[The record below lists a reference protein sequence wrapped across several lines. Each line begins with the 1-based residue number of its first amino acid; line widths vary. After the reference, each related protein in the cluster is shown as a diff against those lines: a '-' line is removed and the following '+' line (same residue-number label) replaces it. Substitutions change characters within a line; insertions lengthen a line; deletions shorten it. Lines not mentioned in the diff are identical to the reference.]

1 MELKIQKTDKI
12 IIIFYIFLA
21 ISFTIGISYITST
34 FDTTEHI
41 IVFPQ
46 PVTELQITK
55 IVDVNQEEAFLIMTD
70 IKNYPKMLPKNIISV
85 NIMNQT
91 DNSVLAEY
99 EVTEHGI
106 RSKLLAS
113 HTMYPYDK
121 HVIEVMDGDAKGTKL
136 IQDFTTINASNIEP
150 PECINRDFDED
161 LDIDLDDMISCKK
174 FAMKDFGDCLFLDK
188 CTKIDSQVELNLE
201 GLLSPFSYLP
211 KGNLDHA
218 SDTVISS
225 FTNYMEIKTE
235 NGKIIDGLY
244 REILLRPAD
253 TEALEY
259 WGSLLESETITV
271 NEIRTEIL
279 NSDERK
285 FLLALE
291 EMKTVEELDGETKKI
306 IDGLYREILLR
317 PADTEALEYWG
328 SLLESEVITKLE
340 LRKSIL
346 KSEEAISLKIDNVE
360 IRETIYIIF
369 HEVYEINGLY
379 IEVDT
384 VYFALD
390 PRIDLVKLENMVKK
404 NTYRLNIEEITFDE
418 LRLELEQL
426 KENGTDFFVDDL
438 ESVNEQFLD
447 WQKRFVD
454 KMDSPLHKVQVIMFP
469 ETDFCYVCKWGTP
482 MEK

>member
-21 ISFTIGISYITST
+21 ISFTIGIFYIAST
-34 FDTTEHI
+34 FDTIEQPI
-41 IVFPQ
+41 LFPQ
-46 PVTELQITK
+46 PITELQTIK
-55 IVDVNQEEAFLIMTD
+55 IIDVNQEEAFLIMTD

-259 WGSLLESETITV
+259 WGSLLESE
-271 NEIRTEIL
+271 
-279 NSDERK
+279 
-285 FLLALE
+285 
-291 EMKTVEELDGETKKI
+291 
-306 IDGLYREILLR
+306 
-317 PADTEALEYWG
+317 
-328 SLLESEVITKLE
+328 VITKLE

-404 NTYRLNIEEITFDE
+404 NTYGLNIEEITFDE

-454 KMDSPLHKVQVIMFP
+454 KMDSPLHKVEVIIMP
-469 ETDFCYVCKWGTP
+469 ESDYCYICKWGTP
-482 MEK
+482 MEDQ